1 MTRAIYLTMLAMAAI
16 ACGRPDSK
24 DNGNKLSIEGT
35 WQLVSAT
42 SERNDTVVRTDP
54 PGTKMIKIINADH
67 FAFLNHNVKSSG
79 DTTKTA
85 ELFVAGGGSY
95 KLEGNN
101 YIEHLEY
108 CTARAYEGNTFEFTV
123 EIKGDTLVQS
133 GVEKLK
139 DLGLGE
145 ENVQLRE
152 TYVRVKN

>member
-1 MTRAIYLTMLAMAAI
+1 MAAI
-16 ACGRPDSK
+16 ACSQSDSQ
-24 DNGNKLSIEGT
+24 DNGNRLSLEGT

-42 SERNDTVVRTDP
+42 SERNDSLVRTDP

-67 FAFLNHNVKSSG
+67 FAFLNHNVKASG
-79 DTTKTA
+79 DSTKTA
-85 ELFVAGGGSY
+85 ELFVAGGGPY
-95 KLEGNN
+95 KLEGNS
-101 YIEHLEY
+101 YTEYLEY

-123 EIKGDTLVQS
+123 EIKGDTLIQS